1 MKENNSNDH
10 IGEGSIPAAGD
21 ALPIPSETAAADS
34 VSPEAYGLSLEY
46 QPIDEILASLQNYTE
61 VTPNSEA
68 AYSLELNA
76 LLAHDR
82 QFAFENQERDT
93 NAMSLTEGL
102 YRNRAGRNGMATFR
116 GPTKPLPHPKVA
128 ALRRRGKRD
137 GRRKNRT
144 PPSGVGTPPRPRG
157 GAQGILG
164 RRGRDAAEDA
174 EEQARPTS
182 RMRLA

>member
-82 QFAFENQERDT
+82 QCE
-93 NAMSLTEGL
+93 
-102 YRNRAGRNGMATFR
+102 
-116 GPTKPLPHPKVA
+116 
-128 ALRRRGKRD
+128 
-137 GRRKNRT
+137 
-144 PPSGVGTPPRPRG
+144 
-157 GAQGILG
+157 
-164 RRGRDAAEDA
+164 
-174 EEQARPTS
+174 
-182 RMRLA
+182 LAIA

>member
-1 MKENNSNDH
+1 MPTHCPPGRHGQEGLAGL
-10 IGEGSIPAAGD
+10 GEVGLPVRTLDGLASRCSGGVPIKIP
-21 ALPIPSETAAADS
+21 
-34 VSPEAYGLSLEY
+34 V
-46 QPIDEILASLQNYTE
+46 LASLQNFTE

-82 QFAFENQERDT
+82 QFAFENQ
-93 NAMSLTEGL
+93 GL

-157 GAQGILG
+157 GAQGFLG
-164 RRGRDAAEDA
+164 RRGRDAADDA
-174 EEQARPTS
+174 DQNARPTN

>member
-46 QPIDEILASLQNYTE
+46 QPIDEILASLQNFPE

-82 QFAFENQERDT
+82 QFAFENQ
-93 NAMSLTEGL
+93 GL

-157 GAQGILG
+157 GAQGVLG
-164 RRGRDAAEDA
+164 RRGRDAADDA
-174 EEQARPTS
+174 DENARPTS
-182 RMRLA
+182 RIRLA